1 MEMKEYTVRLYLNN
15 LIIKEYNNIIA
26 RNEFVAKAVAIRQ
39 FINSGVAFKIDYVSV
54 IEKQG

>member
-54 IEKQG
+54 IEK